1 MPARAEAFSI
11 ERRPSR
17 TREKSI
23 SSPPSERLFASPSA
37 LPSARP
43 SASPSA
49 LVARRI
55 SLSIVRSFIVHHRPA
70 ARKAAQRLLL
80 PEQKLEKNV
89 VEAIDAPFVQ
99 LLPGQLF
106 RYGSYES
113 RRRAKRIR
121 HIFVFIFSSN
131 VPASREIAAFPCHAS
146 RLVTARI
153 GAEKSQRGRGG
164 NRRGAQ
170 KKTPPSRGAS
180 SLKRCCLLKACL
192 LLRVK
197 PSSSTGTPP
206 QGPVPVRRSP
216 RRSRRRSW
224 TSCRSR
230 RPWSR

>member
-99 LLPGQLF
+99 LLPGQLL
-106 RYGSYES
+106 RYGSCGS

-131 VPASREIAAFPCHAS
+131 VPASRKIAAFSYHAS
-146 RLVTARI
+146 RFVTASPGRGRASGAGEGM
-153 GAEKSQRGRGG
+153 GAER
-164 NRRGAQ
+164 
-170 KKTPPSRGAS
+170 KK
-180 SLKRCCLLKACL
+180 
-192 LLRVK
+192 
-197 PSSSTGTPP
+197 
-206 QGPVPVRRSP
+206 
-216 RRSRRRSW
+216 
-224 TSCRSR
+224 R
-230 RPWSR
+230 RPLEGGVFSETKLLA